1 MEPIIITNHSPQ
13 GFAFAIND
21 AGEHIFI
28 PPYAIDGMTLERGKR
43 YQGVLIQNHKPEQR
57 ERTPWMAVSVLP
69 LGTSVSVMPL
79 DASATPDPIEVAAP
93 EPAAS
98 VEQRDA
104 AVYKAICDSQYMTS
118 PEIAAQT
125 GTDTLTAIKS
135 ANRLFA
141 KGLVAKADVYSRA
154 GQTRASFSLW
164 AQNANSFTE

>member
-43 YQGVLIQNHKPEQR
+43 YHGVLIQNHKPEQR

-69 LGTSVSVMPL
+69 L
-79 DASATPDPIEVAAP
+79 DASVTPDPIEVSAS

-118 PEIAAQT
+118 AEIAAQV
-125 GTDTLTAIKS
+125 GTDTTTAANS
-135 ANRLFA
+135 ATRLFA

>member
-1 MEPIIITNHSPQ
+1 MQEILITNYHPN
-13 GFAFAIND
+13 GFAFALNET
-21 AGEHIFI
+21 GEQIFI
-28 PPYAIDGMTLERGKR
+28 PPYAIDGTELQRGKR
-43 YQGVLIQNHKPEQR
+43 YQAVLIENHKEHQR

-69 LGTSVSVMPL
+69 R
-79 DASATPDPIEVAAP
+79 DASVTPDPIEVSEP

-98 VEQRDA
+98 IEQRDA

-125 GTDTLTAIKS
+125 GTDTSTAINS

-141 KGLVAKADVYSRA
+141 KGMVAKADVYSRA

-164 AQNANSFTE
+164 AQSANSFTE

>member
-28 PPYAIDGMTLERGKR
+28 PPYAIDGMTLERGRR
-43 YQGVLIQNHKPEQR
+43 YQGVLVQNHKPEQR

-69 LGTSVSVMPL
+69 LDSSV
-79 DASATPDPIEVAAP
+79 TPDPIEVAAP

>member
-28 PPYAIDGMTLERGKR
+28 PPYAIDGMALERGRR
-43 YQGVLIQNHKPEQR
+43 YQGVLVQNHKPEQR

-69 LGTSVSVMPL
+69 LDTSV
-79 DASATPDPIEVAAP
+79 TPDPIEVSAP

-98 VEQRDA
+98 VELLDA
-104 AVYKAICDSQYMTS
+104 AVYMAICGSQYMTS
-118 PEIAAQT
+118 AEIAAQT
-125 GTDTLTAIKS
+125 GTDTTAAINS

-141 KGLVAKADVYSRA
+141 KGRVAKADVYSRA